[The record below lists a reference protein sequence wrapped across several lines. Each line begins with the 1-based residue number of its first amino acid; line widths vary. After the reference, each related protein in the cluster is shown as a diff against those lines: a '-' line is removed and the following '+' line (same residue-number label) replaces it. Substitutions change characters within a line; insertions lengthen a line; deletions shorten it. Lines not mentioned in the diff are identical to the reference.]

1 MTINNNR
8 SEYDI
13 TEQVVINDAVAE
25 FLKNGGTITK
35 LETGEITEPEDIV
48 YKFKKQRGPRSKKT

>member
-1 MTINNNR
+1 MTINNFSGDN
-8 SEYDI
+8 E
-13 TEQVVINDAVAE
+13 EQLEINNAVEE
-25 FLKNGGTITK
+25 FLKNGGKITK